1 MEPAFSDEALRAAVC
16 AAKPTCAVG
25 VPRYCISAHR
35 RTEAIQPHESGL
47 AAATGRK
54 RPPGPSTRGRED
66 PAEISR
72 SAFLKRRQR
81 ARQNNKIVEL
91 DTLLPEEAR
100 SKPFKGAGPRSTGLR
115 GRSVGNVLADCIR
128 HIKSMHLQAAA
139 ARVDAAAAETQQP
152 RQATGRDEGGDTSTR
167 SESPVCVPVHAGSY
181 AEAAAEGDR
190 RADAAP
196 SIWSRTSSAST
207 ESLLSPGSDS
217 DAETEKGLDHRAATH
232 VTSPGAPVWGQAS
245 AQAREDELG
254 VFCFAINTEFIRA
267 ATPGAPVWGQASA
280 QEEDCCGEK
289 ERWLDF
295 YAQQVF
301 SHLG

>member
-1 MEPAFSDEALRAAVC
+1 MAWTQHPFVTPFSDEALRAAVC

-25 VPRYCISAHR
+25 VPRYCISEARR
-35 RTEAIQPHESGL
+35 RTEVIQHPRPQPGL
-47 AAATGRK
+47 AAAAGRK
-54 RPPGPSTRGRED
+54 RPPCKRGRDGDED
-66 PAEISR
+66 PAEASR

-152 RQATGRDEGGDTSTR
+152 RQATGRDEG
-167 SESPVCVPVHAGSY
+167 
-181 AEAAAEGDR
+181 AEGDR